1 MVHDEPDV
9 THINASPLRSLRASL
24 TPVSPRSPLTSSEGT
39 STPGTSIP
47 PSGIEV
53 IGRHTLL
60 WQVRPEQHSAV
71 SWQLRPEAWHAQ
83 RPPLQSM

>member
-1 MVHDEPDV
+1 MVHDAPDEM
-9 THINASPLRSLRASL
+9 HIATSPLRSLRTSL
-24 TPVSPRSPLTSSEGT
+24 APVSPRSPLTSSEGT
-39 STPGTSIP
+39 SSPGTSTPASAI
-47 PSGIEV
+47 